1 MQDVEATTQN
11 KVDLL
16 DLNDLRI
23 FTYVAVLYS
32 FSAAADELGISK
44 SSVSRSIVRLET
56 LMGTPLL
63 NRTTRKVKLTRA
75 GNVLKDR
82 GVDIMKRIGESIG
95 HVGDLGLAPQGQ
107 LTVCIAAD
115 AGLEEQVQQLV
126 LPRFLERYEGVNV
139 VMRSTMQ
146 KAELRSENV
155 DVAISSGPTHPPGS
169 SRFISLARWLC
180 ASPAYLERRGGVQS
194 LDELGMHDIIAT
206 NDRETHFAPGL
217 GNLFELEVF
226 KDVRPRLNIDN
237 LSGARYLSMQG
248 LGIVCL
254 PEHMC
259 RDQVRKGELVRLLE
273 DLEIRSLD
281 LNVFYPS
288 KRSAAPVVR
297 AFTELLR
304 AGLSSVAGSSAG
316 NGGILDMPAS
326 SAVSSTGPTGDAST
340 VSQSVLVISPHE
352 EPPSP

>member
-1 MQDVEATTQN
+1 MQDGEAVTQS
-11 KVDLL
+11 KADLL

-56 LMGTPLL
+56 LMGTSLL

-82 GVDIMKRIGESIG
+82 GVEIMKRIGETIG
-95 HVGDLGLAPQGQ
+95 YVGELGLAPQGP
-107 LTVCIAAD
+107 LTICIAAD
-115 AGLEEQVQQLV
+115 AGLEEQVQKSV
-126 LPRFLERYEGVNV
+126 LPRFLERYEAVNV
-139 VMRSTMQ
+139 VVRSTAQ
-146 KAELRSENV
+146 KAELRSEGV
-155 DVAISSGPTHPPGS
+155 DIAISSGPTHPPGS
-169 SRFISLARWLC
+169 SRFVSLARWLC
-180 ASPAYLERRGGVQS
+180 ASPAYLARRGVVQS
-194 LDELGMHDIIAT
+194 LDDLGTHDVIAT

-237 LSGARYLSMQG
+237 FVGARHLSVQG
-248 LGIVCL
+248 LGVVCL
-254 PEHMC
+254 PEHLC
-259 RDQVRKGELVRLLE
+259 GFQVRQGELVRLLP
-273 DLEIRSLD
+273 DLEIRPLE

-304 AGLSSVAGSSAG
+304 ASLGSTA
-316 NGGILDMPAS
+316 AS
-326 SAVSSTGPTGDAST
+326 FVPETQAASNVDLLAPTGD
-340 VSQSVLVISPHE
+340 
-352 EPPSP
+352 

>member
-1 MQDVEATTQN
+1 MQDGEATTQN

-56 LMGTPLL
+56 LMGTALL

-95 HVGDLGLAPQGQ
+95 YVGDLGLAPQGQ

-115 AGLEEQVQQLV
+115 AGLEEQVQQSV

-139 VMRSTMQ
+139 VLRSTMQ

-169 SRFISLARWLC
+169 SRFVSLARWLC
-180 ASPAYLERRGGVQS
+180 ASPAYLAQRGVVQM
-194 LDELGMHDIIAT
+194 LDDLSMHDIIAT

-226 KDVRPRLNIDN
+226 KDLRPRLNIDS
-237 LSGARYLSMQG
+237 LGGARHLCMQAV
-248 LGIVCL
+248 GIVCL
-254 PEHMC
+254 PEQMC
-259 RDQVRKGELVRLLE
+259 REQVRQGELVRLLP

-281 LNVFYPS
+281 LNIFYPS

-304 AGLSSVAGSSAG
+304 ASLSSVAEAPAAEGQ
-316 NGGILDMPAS
+316 IRDIKAS
-326 SAVSSTGPTGDAST
+326 SQADAVDPPGDTSAPTRDPLW
-340 VSQSVLVISPHE
+340 V
-352 EPPSP
+352 PPNEDPLSA

>member
-1 MQDVEATTQN
+1 MQDGEATTQN

-56 LMGTPLL
+56 LMRTPLL

-95 HVGDLGLAPQGQ
+95 YVGDLGLTPQGQ
-107 LTVCIAAD
+107 LTICIAAD
-115 AGLEEQVQQLV
+115 AGLEEQVQQWV

-139 VMRSTMQ
+139 VLRSTTQ

-180 ASPAYLERRGGVQS
+180 ASPAYLKRRGGVQS
-194 LDELGMHDIIAT
+194 LDDLGMHDIIAT

-237 LSGARYLSMQG
+237 LSGARHLSIQG

-259 RDQVRKGELVRLLE
+259 RDQVRQGELVLLLE

-304 AGLSSVAGSSAG
+304 ASLSSAAASI
-316 NGGILDMPAS
+316 GGEDQIPDAQAS
-326 SAVSSTGPTGDAST
+326 SNVDAADSLHDTSAPSPLLSS
-340 VSQSVLVISPHE
+340 LHE
-352 EPPSP
+352 EPPSA